1 MKTLISIIIL
11 ILFIVPK
18 VMAAGSAT
26 SSPAVS
32 KDVKIYNK
40 GVKLMLDKKF
50 AKAEKQFRKALEINE
65 RFAEAH
71 NNLAYTLR
79 KQGAD
84 HFDEALMNYNRAIE
98 LNPNLPEP
106 YMYRGVLYV
115 QMGNKSFAL
124 KDHEK
129 LVTMGSPL
137 ADELEYVVVN
147 GREKE
152 PEQFFG
158 VSRKMK

>member
-1 MKTLISIIIL
+1 MKTLISIFIL
-11 ILFIVPK
+11 IFFIVPN
-18 VMAAGSAT
+18 VMAAGST
-26 SSPAVS
+26 SSTPAVS
-32 KDVKIYNK
+32 KDIKIYNK

-50 AKAEKQFRKALEINE
+50 SKAEKQFREALEINE

-84 HFDEALMNYNRAIE
+84 YYDQALNHYNRAIE
-98 LNPNLPEP
+98 LNPDLPEP

-115 QMGNKSFAL
+115 QMGNKSLAL

-129 LVTMGSPL
+129 LLAMRSPL
-137 ADELEYVVVN
+137 AEELEYVVVN

-158 VSRKMK
+158 VSRKLK

>member
-1 MKTLISIIIL
+1 MKTFISIFIL
-11 ILFIVPK
+11 ILFIVPN
-18 VMAAGSAT
+18 VMAAGSA
-26 SSPAVS
+26 SSTPAVS
-32 KDVKIYNK
+32 KDIKIYNK

-50 AKAEKQFRKALEINE
+50 VKAEKRFREALEINE

-71 NNLAYTLR
+71 NNLAYSLR
-79 KQGAD
+79 KQGAG
-84 HFDEALMNYNRAIE
+84 HFDEALMHYNRAIE

-115 QMGNKSFAL
+115 QMGNKSLAL

-129 LVTMGSPL
+129 LLAMDSPL
-137 ADELEYVVVN
+137 AEELEYVVIN
-147 GREKE
+147 GNEKE

-158 VSRKMK
+158 VSPKAK

>member
-1 MKTLISIIIL
+1 MKNLIPIFML
-11 ILFIVPK
+11 ILFIVPN
-18 VMAAGSAT
+18 VMAAGSA
-26 SSPAVS
+26 SSTPAVS
-32 KDVKIYNK
+32 KDIKVYNK

-50 AKAEKQFRKALEINE
+50 VKAEKQFREALEING

-71 NNLAYTLR
+71 NNLAYALR

-84 HFDEALMNYNRAIE
+84 HFDEALMHYNRAIE

-106 YMYRGVLYV
+106 YMYRGVLYI
-115 QMGNKSFAL
+115 QMGNKSLAL

-129 LVTMGSPL
+129 LLAMGSPL
-137 ADELEYVVVN
+137 ADELEYVVAN

-158 VSRKMK
+158 VSPKMK

>member
-1 MKTLISIIIL
+1 
-11 ILFIVPK
+11 
-18 VMAAGSAT
+18 
-26 SSPAVS
+26 
-32 KDVKIYNK
+32 
-40 GVKLMLDKKF
+40 MLEKKF
-50 AKAEKQFRKALEINE
+50 VKAEKQFREALEINE

-84 HFDEALMNYNRAIE
+84 HFDEALMHYNRAIE
-98 LNPNLPEP
+98 LNPKLPEP

-115 QMGNKSFAL
+115 QMGNKSLAL

-129 LVTMGSPL
+129 LLAMGSPL
-137 ADELEYVVVN
+137 AEELEYVVVN

>member
-1 MKTLISIIIL
+1 MKTFISIFIL
-11 ILFIVPK
+11 ILFIVPN
-18 VMAAGSAT
+18 VMAAGSP
-26 SSPAVS
+26 SSTPAVS
-32 KDVKIYNK
+32 KDIQIYNN

-50 AKAEKQFRKALEINE
+50 VKAEKQFREALEINE

-79 KQGAD
+79 KQGGD
-84 HFDEALMNYNRAIE
+84 HFDEALMHYNRAIE

-115 QMGNKSFAL
+115 QMGNKSLAL

-129 LVTMGSPL
+129 LLAMGSPL
-137 ADELEYVVVN
+137 AEELEYVVVN

-158 VSRKMK
+158 VSRKVK